1 MEAIGKEL
9 GKFSDVT
16 LTNLALWSVDRK
28 DWRYG
33 DLPYDVV
40 AIFGDRA
47 PALHAALDAHIQ
59 GIPVVHIH
67 AGERTLGSSD
77 DDYRD
82 AISCLSSYLFCAHE
96 RYADRLR
103 AGGFREEFIEVVGAP
118 SLCLLD
124 GKERRLDPH
133 DPYCVATL
141 HPVTK
146 QPESPYHVLDA
157 LYTFRGRA
165 IFTTPSPDP
174 GHEELKKAIW
184 GRGHNFVSFRTA
196 DEFIGAL
203 CGAQFFIGNSSVSF
217 FECPVLGVPAI
228 NVGRR
233 QAGRITPFG
242 TVNVRNEESAIRKAM
257 EAVPSITTFHSPFYR
272 PDAARRIAQV
282 LAHGNIAHGSE
293 VRK

>member
-82 AISCLSSYLFCAHE
+82 AISCLSSYLFCSHE

-103 AGGFREEFIEVVGAP
+103 QAGFRNEFIEVVGAP

-124 GKERRLDPH
+124 GKERKLDPNE
-133 DPYCVATL
+133 PYCVATL
-141 HPVTK
+141 HTATK
-146 QPESPYHVLDA
+146 SPESPYPLLDA
-157 LYTFRGRA
+157 LHSYRGRVV
-165 IFTTPSPDP
+165 FTTPAPDP
-174 GHEELKKAIW
+174 GFDELKKAIW
-184 GRGHNFVSFRTA
+184 GRGHYFTNFTSA
-196 DEFIGAL
+196 CDFIDKL

-217 FECPVLGVPAI
+217 FECPVLRVPAI

-233 QAGRITPFG
+233 QAGRLTPLG
-242 TVNVRNEESAIRKAM
+242 TINVRNEESAIRKAM
-257 EAVPSITTFHSPFYR
+257 EGVPSIREFYSPYHR